1 MDPIFKKCL
10 IAIEKINTDLLPK
23 MKQSYGSMMK
33 NMQLEIQGNQGLNQ
47 SRQFAKAA
55 IEAENSGLIDN
66 KNIKMYLS
74 LLRDVDTKLDNSSL
88 YLTDLL
94 EDIKNRFINRSKNIS
109 EKNLEYLNEMK
120 NGNTNAQELLQLV
133 VTLGK
138 DVQKVINEEMPAYQQ
153 ELKSYI
159 KDIENKIVDS
169 AHKAYNEIQKLDSGT
184 LPAIRVREWTY
195 LPGSF
200 FRKSGAFV
208 HTDYT
213 DV

>member
-1 MDPIFKKCL
+1 VDPIFKKCL

-33 NMQLEIQGNQGLNQ
+33 NMQLEIQENQGLNQ

-55 IEAENSGLIDN
+55 IEAENSGQIDN
-66 KNIKMYLS
+66 KNIKKYLS
-74 LLRDVDTKLDNSSL
+74 CLRDVDDTLDKRSRF
-88 YLTDLL
+88 LTDLL

-109 EKNLEYLNEMK
+109 RQNLEYLNEMK
-120 NGNTNAQELLQLV
+120 NGNTNAQELLQLI

-138 DVQKVINEEMPAYQQ
+138 DVQKAINEEIPAYQQ

-159 KDIENKIVDS
+159 KNAENEIVDG
-169 AHKAYNEIQKLDSGT
+169 AYKAYNEIQKLDSGT
-184 LPAIRVREWTY
+184 LPAIRAREWTY
-195 LPGSF
+195 LPDSL
-200 FRKSGAFV
+200 FRTSGAFV
-208 HTDYT
+208 NTDYT